1 MSDEYVLYGK
11 VGSGAASIHAAL
23 EIVGAPYRLVEA
35 ASWEPNA
42 AFEELLAINPI
53 GQVPTLKLPD
63 GSVLSESAAIL
74 MALAERHPASGLLP
88 ADAAA
93 RAQAIRGLVFIAA
106 NCYPCITIIDYP
118 ERFCADATDD
128 EAVKTRIR
136 TGTRER
142 LHKHWDLFADM
153 FPARPFLSGAQ
164 VGALDLYA
172 AVVSKWSGARAH
184 VLAQRPDFHATL
196 QRIEAHPTVAPV
208 FMRHWPKQP

>member
-11 VGSGAASIHAAL
+11 LGSGAASIHAAL
-23 EIVGAPYRLVEA
+23 ELAGAPYRLVEA

-42 AFEELLAINPI
+42 AFEELRAINPI

-74 MALAERHPASGLLP
+74 IALAERHPASGLLP
-88 ADAAA
+88 ADPAA

-118 ERFCADATDD
+118 ERFCADASDD

-153 FPARPFLSGAQ
+153 FPARPFLSGAS

-184 VLAQRPDFHATL
+184 LLAQRAELHAML
-196 QRIEAHPTVAPV
+196 QRIEAHPKVAPV
-208 FMRHWPKQP
+208 FARHWPKQP